1 MFCTSL
7 GWVSPGIAA
16 LSLPWSSHEGDSLLR
31 HLCFKILASN
41 TETQWQYCCETAV
54 HQCEASHH
62 GFCTIESL
70 RLCVSIPVYFL
81 QWVWMQW
88 WRWLTHLQPIVW
100 TSEIL
105 KLLRSWGKKQ
115 FVIRQILSL
124 WPQFPRVLQWWVV
137 FLSRGTIDDC
147 ELVEGLV
154 LTQKVANTGVTRV
167 EKAKIGL
174 IQFCLSAPKT
184 DVSQTVAR
192 ANPHPLGLGTNKQNN
207 RCFF

>member
-1 MFCTSL
+1 M
-7 GWVSPGIAA
+7 
-16 LSLPWSSHEGDSLLR
+16 LR
-31 HLCFKILASN
+31 HFCFKILTSN
-41 TETQWQYCCETAV
+41 TEGQCKYCETAV
-54 HQCEASHH
+54 HQCEVSHYV
-62 GFCTIESL
+62 FFAVASL

-81 QWVWMQW
+81 QWAWMQW
-88 WRWLTHLQPIVW
+88 WRWLTRVQPIVW

-115 FVIRQILSL
+115 FVIRQILCL
-124 WPQFPRVLQWWVV
+124 WTQFARVLQWWVV

-192 ANPHPLGLGTNKQNN
+192 AKPRALGLGTSKWNNK
-207 RCFF
+207 CFFSILWCQVYATTRAKAAGT